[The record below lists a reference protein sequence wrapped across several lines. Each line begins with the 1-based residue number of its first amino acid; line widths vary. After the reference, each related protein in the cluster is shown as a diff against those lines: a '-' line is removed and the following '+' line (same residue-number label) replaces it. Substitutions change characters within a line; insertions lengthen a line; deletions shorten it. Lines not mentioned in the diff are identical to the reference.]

1 MIYRW
6 IPAMVAVAFLGY
18 LFLYPLA
25 RILSLSLGE
34 EGALGAFGEV
44 LGDSRM
50 RNALWFSVWQS
61 ALSVVFTLVAA
72 APITWAISRFSF
84 PGRSLARALVTAP
97 FVLPTVVVGSAFL
110 ALGLG
115 GSIWAILA
123 AHVFYNLAVVVRTV
137 GGLWSRID
145 RGVFEAARA
154 LGATPRQV
162 FWRVAL
168 PLLRPAV
175 AASSAIVFLFTFTS
189 FGVVLILGGL
199 RYRTLEVE
207 IYQQTVVFLDLPSAA
222 ALAVLQLVGVTA
234 VLAWYSRYQER
245 RSVGLELT
253 AESRNLRPPATVGQ
267 WVAVGAAVGGTLAAL
282 GLPMVMLV
290 VRSLRGGGAGW
301 RFLMEP
307 GPLAVTPARAISNSL
322 GYALATVLVAVAVGL
337 CASAVIVAGKGRAS
351 RWFDVLLM
359 LPLGASAVTVGFG
372 MLVALDWPVDLRATV
387 VLVPLAHAL
396 VAMPFVV
403 RTVTPMLRS
412 VSAGL
417 RDAASVLGASPW
429 RVFREVDLP
438 IAARATAVG
447 AGFAAAVSLG
457 EFGATAFVAR
467 PDTITVPALI
477 FRLLGR
483 PGAVSYTGAMA
494 MAVLLAVMVTV
505 LIMAVDRVRLGELG
519 SF

>member
-1 MIYRW
+1 MTYRW
-6 IPAMVAVAFLGY
+6 PAAGVAVVFLGY

-25 RILSLSLGE
+25 RILGLSLGE
-34 EGALGAFGEV
+34 AGAWGAFGEV
-44 LGDSRM
+44 LADPGM
-50 RNALWFSVWQS
+50 RGALWFSVWQS
-61 ALSVVFTLVAA
+61 ACSVVLTLVAA
-72 APITWAISRFSF
+72 TPITWALSRFSF

-110 ALGLG
+110 ALGMQG
-115 GSIWAILA
+115 IRAILA

-137 GGLWSRID
+137 GGVWSRID
-145 RGVFEAARA
+145 PGLLEAART
-154 LGATPRQV
+154 LGAAPRQV
-162 FWRVAL
+162 FWRVVL

-207 IYQQTVVFLDLPSAA
+207 IWQQTVVFLDLPSAA

-245 RSVGLELT
+245 RSVGVDLSP
-253 AESRNLRPPATVGQ
+253 ESRNLRRLSTPGQ
-267 WVAVGAAVGGTLAAL
+267 RWGAGAAVGGTLVAL
-282 GLPMVMLV
+282 SVPLLMLV
-290 VRSLRGGGAGW
+290 ARSLRGGGVGW
-301 RFLMEP
+301 RFLVDP
-307 GPLAVTPARAISNSL
+307 GPLGVTPVRAMANSL
-322 GYALATVLVAVAVGL
+322 WYALATVLIAVTVGL
-337 CASAVIVAGKGRAS
+337 CASTVIVSGKGRAS

-396 VAMPFVV
+396 VATPFVV
-403 RTVTPMLRS
+403 RAVTPMLRS
-412 VSAGL
+412 VDTGL
-417 RDAASVLGASPW
+417 RESASVLGASPW
-429 RVFREVDLP
+429 RVFREIDLP

-447 AGFAAAVSLG
+447 AGFAAAISLG
-457 EFGATAFVAR
+457 EFGATAFIAR

-494 MAVLLAVMVTV
+494 MAVLLAALVTG
-505 LIMAVDRVRLGELG
+505 LIMVVDRVRLGELG

>member
-1 MIYRW
+1 VTYRW
-6 IPAMVAVAFLGY
+6 LAAGVALAFLGY
-18 LFLYPLA
+18 LFLYPLT
-25 RILSLSLGE
+25 RILALSWGE
-34 EGALGAFGEV
+34 EGAFGAFGEV
-44 LGDSRM
+44 LADPRM
-50 RNALWFSVWQS
+50 RGALWFSVWQS
-61 ALSVVFTLVAA
+61 ALSVALTLVAA
-72 APITWAISRFSF
+72 APITWAVSRYSF
-84 PGRSLARALVTAP
+84 PGRSLAKALVTAP

-110 ALGLG
+110 ALGSG
-115 GSIWAILA
+115 GGIWAIVA

-137 GGLWSRID
+137 GGVWSRID
-145 RGVFEAARA
+145 RGLFEAART

-162 FWRVAL
+162 FWQVAF

-207 IYQQTVVFLDLPSAA
+207 IWQQTVVFLDLPAAA
-222 ALAVLQLVGVTA
+222 ALALLQLVGVTA

-245 RSVGLELT
+245 RSVGLELS
-253 AESRNLRPPATVGQ
+253 AESHNLRPPSTFGERLGVG
-267 WVAVGAAVGGTLAAL
+267 VAVGGTLVAL
-282 GLPMVMLV
+282 SVPLVMLV
-290 VRSLRGGGAGW
+290 ARSLRGGGVGW
-301 RFLMEP
+301 RFLLDP
-307 GPLAVTPARAISNSL
+307 GPLAVTPGRAMANSWW
-322 GYALATVLVAVAVGL
+322 YALATVVIAVTVGL
-337 CASAVIVAGKGRAS
+337 CAAVVIVSGKSRAS

-396 VAMPFVV
+396 VAVPFVV
-403 RTVTPMLRS
+403 RVVTPMLRS
-412 VSAGL
+412 IKAEL
-417 RDAASVLGASPW
+417 RESASVLGASPW

-457 EFGATAFVAR
+457 EFGATAFIAR

-494 MAVLLAVMVTV
+494 MAVVLAAMVTA

>member
-1 MIYRW
+1 MAGGI
-6 IPAMVAVAFLGY
+6 ATAFLGY

-25 RILSLSLGE
+25 RILGLSLGV
-34 EGALGAFGEV
+34 EGAVGAFGEV
-44 LGDSRM
+44 LADSRL
-50 RNALWFSVWQS
+50 RSALWFSVWQS
-61 ALSVVFTLVAA
+61 AASVALTLVAA
-72 APITWAISRFSF
+72 SPITWAVSRFRF
-84 PGRSLARALVTAP
+84 PGRSLAKALVTAP

-110 ALGLG
+110 ALGME

-137 GGLWSRID
+137 GGVWGRID
-145 RGVFEAARA
+145 RSLFEAART
-154 LGATPRQV
+154 LGASPRQV
-162 FWRVAL
+162 FWRLTL
-168 PLLRPAV
+168 PLLRPAL

-207 IYQQTVVFLDLPSAA
+207 IWQQTMVFLDLPSAA
-222 ALAVLQLVGVTA
+222 ALAIFQLVGVTA

-245 RSVGLELT
+245 KSVGLEL
-253 AESRNLRPPATVGQ
+253 APESRNLQRPATRGQ
-267 WVAVGAAVGGTLAAL
+267 RLGVAAAVGVTLAAL
-282 GLPMVMLV
+282 SVPLVMLLA
-290 VRSLRGGGAGW
+290 RSLRGGGAGW
-301 RFLMEP
+301 RFLADP
-307 GPLAVTPARAISNSL
+307 GELAVTPARAMANSL
-322 GYALATVLVAVAVGL
+322 WYALATAVIAVTVGL
-337 CASAVIVAGKGRAS
+337 CASTVIVSGKGRSA
-351 RWFDVLLM
+351 RWFDVVFM
-359 LPLGASAVTVGFG
+359 LPLGTSAVTVGFG

-396 VAMPFVV
+396 VATPFVV

-412 VSAGL
+412 VGEGL
-417 RDAASVLGASPW
+417 REAASVLGASPW
-429 RVFREVDLP
+429 RVFREIDLP

-447 AGFAAAVSLG
+447 GGFAAAVSLG
-457 EFGATAFVAR
+457 EFGATAFIAR

-494 MAVLLAVMVTV
+494 MAVVLAAMVTL